1 MAFINI
7 NAKPSISSACDLFSL
22 PSINQSAT
30 EGYFVEYRPS
40 ATIDT
45 NSEAPIEFVIPGTD
59 KAYIDL
65 SHTRLRV
72 KAKIVNEDGTALAS
86 TAAVAPVN
94 NFLHSLFSQL
104 SVELN
109 QKVVSSQAGL
119 YNYRALLENL
129 LNYGRESKETHLQ
142 SSLFYKDTAYNMDPS
157 ENNAG
162 YKLRKQYVL
171 NGEIE
176 MESPIHADIFNQN
189 KYLLNGVQLLLKLY
203 RAKNEFALM
212 TPKTDKSKYKI
223 QITEAVLV
231 VRKIKI
237 APAIMAAHALT
248 LNKFTAKYPITRCDM
263 RHISIPKGLQNTVID
278 SFSFGQ
284 LPQRVIVALVDS
296 SAFNGNLNLNPYNFE
311 HFNCTY
317 MNLVSDGYSHQLP
330 VKTNFDRKQYV
341 SAYNSLFY
349 GTGSNFQDNGCNISY
364 SDFAGGYMI
373 NVFDLTADLT
383 ASESHWNQPQTGTLR
398 LELQFA
404 KTLENPIV
412 ALIFSEFN
420 NLIEIDQHRQ
430 VYTDFAT

>member
-1 MAFINI
+1 MAFINV
-7 NAKPSISSACDLFSL
+7 NSKPAISSACDLFSL
-22 PSINQSAT
+22 PSINHSAT
-30 EGYFVEYRPS
+30 DGYFVEYRPS
-40 ATIDT
+40 ATLDA
-45 NSEAPIEFVIPGTD
+45 NSDSPIEFVVPGTD

-65 SHTRLRV
+65 SHARLRV
-72 KAKIVNEDGTALAS
+72 KAKITKEDGTALPS
-86 TAAVAPVN
+86 TTTLAPVN

-129 LNYGRESKETHLQ
+129 LNYSRESKETHLS
-142 SSLFYKDTAYNMDPS
+142 SSLFYKETAYTMDAS
-157 ENNAG
+157 ENNTG
-162 YKLRKQYVL
+162 YKARRQIAV
-171 NGEIE
+171 NGELE

-203 RAKNEFALM
+203 RSKPEFALM
-212 TPKTDKSKYKI
+212 TTKTDQTKYKI
-223 QITEAVLV
+223 QITDAVLII
-231 VRKIKI
+231 RKIKI

-248 LNKFTAKYPITRCDM
+248 LNKFTAKYPICRCDM
-263 RHISIPKGLQNTVID
+263 RHISIPKGLQNTVLD

-284 LPQRVIVALVDS
+284 LPQRVVVTLVDS
-296 SAFNGNLNLNPYNFE
+296 AAFNGNLHSNPYNFE

-330 VKTNFDRKQYV
+330 IKTDYERKQYV
-341 SAYNSLFY
+341 SAYNTLFY
-349 GTGSNFQDNGCNISY
+349 GTGSNFQDSGCNISY
-364 SDFAGGYMI
+364 SDFGGGYTI
-373 NVFDLTADLT
+373 NVFDLTADLS
-383 ASESHWNQPQTGTLR
+383 ASEGHWNQPQTGTLR
-398 LELQFA
+398 LELNFA